1 MIMNRARKE
10 KVKEQL
16 DRLDQQEHG
25 QIFAIIKRYTDNFTK
40 TETGALVSTDT
51 LPDECI
57 IEVEKM
63 VAFYLDQRK
72 RMDADVLERK
82 GYERR

>member
-1 MIMNRARKE
+1 MNRARKE

>member
-1 MIMNRARKE
+1 MNRARKE

-16 DRLDQQEHG
+16 ERLDQQEHG
-25 QIFAIIKRYTDNFTK
+25 QIFSIIKRYTDNFTK
-40 TETGALVSTDT
+40 TETGALVSSDT

-57 IEVEKM
+57 IEMEKM